1 MPIIALFFLVRY
13 ISDHHNFLSSKSV
26 DEKTN
31 HLPHPLVFKSYK
43 QFLPI
48 CPPPPHYISLP
59 FFLLFLRPTHLLP
72 NVPYFFMVLDL
83 TYSFTPVFILLLP
96 FCITV
101 VILLLTLIFPFSSS
115 CSSMPLSFCF
125 PSYLAVF
132 CLISSSYCSCSVFHS
147 IISILLILFLLPLYI
162 FPQ

>member
-1 MPIIALFFLVRY
+1 MRH
-13 ISDHHNFLSSKSV
+13 ISDHHNFLFSKIV

-31 HLPHPLVFKSYK
+31 HLTHPLVFKSYK

-48 CPPPPHYISLP
+48 CPPPPPPHYISLA
-59 FFLLFLRPTHLLP
+59 FFLLLLRPTHLLP
-72 NVPYFFMVLDL
+72 NVPYFFMVFDL

-101 VILLLTLIFPFSSS
+101 DILLITLIFTFSSS

-125 PSYLAVF
+125 PSHLGVF
-132 CLISSSYCSCSVFHS
+132 LLNLVLCSGSVHHT
-147 IISILLILFLLPLYI
+147 IISILLFLFFLPLHI
-162 FPQ
+162 FQQ